1 MPGPS
6 ANEPFAAARGRC
18 GSLMGQLLPF
28 GAALLLAAAPRAPMS
43 LGPSPKAE
51 PARVVTL
58 APSLT
63 ESVLA
68 LGAGAR
74 LVGVTRFD
82 DAREVQTLPRV
93 GGYSDPSVEAVIAL
107 APDLVLVEPSPGNR
121 AAVERMAKLGTPV
134 LAVNLAT
141 EAEILAGFEIIG
153 RALGLGP
160 RGVALAQATRQRIE
174 AIRARA
180 RDLPKVRAL
189 LVYDWDPLVVAG
201 AGSFGD
207 TILSDAGGR
216 NALAQAHAAY
226 PVVSAELAVRA
237 APQVIIDA
245 AMVRAPPR
253 ARLLKLPGLSQARVA
268 VASPSLF
275 HPGPRIADAVEEV
288 FRDLHP
294 EAPR

>member
-1 MPGPS
+1 MPGLR
-6 ANEPFAAARGRC
+6 ANERGPAARGRR
-18 GSLMGQLLPF
+18 GPLMEKLASL
-28 GAALLLAAAPRAPMS
+28 GALLLLAAAPRAPMR

-51 PARVVTL
+51 PARVITL

-63 ESVLA
+63 ETVLA

-82 DAREVQTLPRV
+82 EAPQVQALPRV

-107 APDLVLVEPSPGNR
+107 APDLVLAEPSPGNR

-134 LAVNLAT
+134 LAVSLAT

-153 RALGLGP
+153 SALGLGP
-160 RGVALAQATRQRIE
+160 RGAALAEATRRRIE
-174 AIRARA
+174 AVRGRART
-180 RDLPKVRAL
+180 LPRIRAL

-201 AGSFGD
+201 PGSFGD
-207 TILSDAGGR
+207 ALLLDAGGQ
-216 NALAQAHAAY
+216 NAMPQARTAY

-253 ARLLKLPGLSQARVA
+253 ARLLKLPGLAQARVA

-275 HPGPRIADAVEEV
+275 HPGPRIAEGVEEL
-288 FRDLHP
+288 FSDLHP
-294 EAPR
+294 EAAR